1 MPLPLEEV
9 RLEQAGIDD
18 GDRES
23 SPSSRRQPTDASQ
36 VDRHPVAQ
44 HRPRRQFLH
53 SAMLLL
59 LAEKPRH
66 GYALTNA
73 IADLGLGDMD
83 RPRIYRALAELEV
96 NGLVK
101 ALDERSNSGH
111 VRRVYSVTDLGH
123 QSLSAAAVAVA
134 HERAALD
141 NFLQRYSR
149 IATTSLK
156 GDKRRSPVSARH
168 PGPTFDTIPTW
179 LK

>member
-1 MPLPLEEV
+1 LA
-9 RLEQAGIDD
+9 QAGPDD
-18 GDRES
+18 GDREFA
-23 SPSSRRQPTDASQ
+23 PSSRQRTTNVPPP
-36 VDRHPVAQ
+36 DRHSAQ

-101 ALDERSNSGH
+101 VWDESSNSGH

-123 QSLSAAAVAVA
+123 QSLSTAAVMVA
-134 HERAALD
+134 HERGALD
-141 NFLQRYSR
+141 NFLQRYGR
-149 IATTSLK
+149 IATK
-156 GDKRRSPVSARH
+156 AQNGDTLRSSAPARH
-168 PGPTFDTIPTW
+168 LGAT
-179 LK
+179 